1 LVETFHIIFIIF
13 IINILMITFK
23 EYTNWRIDEAD
34 APPAGGAPAAPPPD
48 AGAAPP
54 VGGDMGGAPPMGDMG
69 GGGADMGLGGSLG
82 PGGDAAGGAPT
93 NTKLLASDVWE
104 ALDKYFQKLDQN
116 KTDLQQEQ
124 PPANM
129 T

>member
-1 LVETFHIIFIIF
+1 
-13 IINILMITFK
+13 MITFK

-34 APPAGGAPAAPPPD
+34 APAGGAAPAPAAAPPPD
-48 AGAAPP
+48 AGAVPP

-82 PGGDAAGGAPT
+82 PGGDAGGGAPT